1 MFYLCNSFV
10 YYISFLWRC
19 FNGGV
24 VMETLEQLKEIV
36 KNAPEGATHV
46 CIESGVHYYFKVVG
60 LDAEISTGEDWLC
73 YSGCALPDLCGVR
86 FISDIKRIIE
96 LMELNQNMH
105 TTVAG
110 YLWGKDWAH
119 WNEFNAGKFKL

>member
-1 MFYLCNSFV
+1 
-10 YYISFLWRC
+10 
-19 FNGGV
+19 
-24 VMETLEQLKEIV
+24 METLEQLKEILDGAIDGDLFHDGRYLNEKLHV
-36 KNAPEGATHV
+36 RGLIDKYSVSGIKSHVVYDAPLYV
-46 CIESGVHYYFKVVG
+46 N
-60 LDAEISTGEDWLC
+60 TGKLR
-73 YSGCALPDLCGVR
+73 SL
-86 FISDIKRIIE
+86 SDIKLIIE

>member
-1 MFYLCNSFV
+1 
-10 YYISFLWRC
+10 
-19 FNGGV
+19 
-24 VMETLEQLKEIV
+24 METLEQLKEII
-36 KNAPEGATHV
+36 NSAPEGATHYV
-46 CIESGVHYYFKVVG
+46 VDQYDFTEGYFK
-60 LDAEISTGEDWLC
+60 LENCIAYCD
-73 YSGCALPDLCGVR
+73 YGVDGWKYVEGAVIELNGTHEFR
-86 FISDIKRIIE
+86 SLSDIKLIIE

>member
-1 MFYLCNSFV
+1 
-10 YYISFLWRC
+10 
-19 FNGGV
+19 
-24 VMETLEQLKEIV
+24 MESLEELRKIIES
-36 KNAPEGATHV
+36 APEGATNFDGKTYFRFEMYEHGQAYLV
-46 CIESGVHYYFKVVG
+46 FKNESWAKG
-60 LDAEISTGEDWLC
+60 LPAYPV
-73 YSGCALPDLCGVR
+73 YSCRSL
-86 FISDIKRIIE
+86 SDIKLIIE